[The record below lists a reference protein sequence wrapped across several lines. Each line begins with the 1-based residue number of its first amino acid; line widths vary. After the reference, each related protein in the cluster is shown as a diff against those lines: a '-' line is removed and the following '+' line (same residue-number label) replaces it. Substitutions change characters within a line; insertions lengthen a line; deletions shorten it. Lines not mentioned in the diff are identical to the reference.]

1 MSERVSL
8 TTTLFLDRNQVEVV
22 ESLSG
27 EDAQTFIDVLDEAS
41 DRTIS
46 R

>member
-1 MSERVSL
+1 MNERVSL
-8 TTTLFLDRNQVEVV
+8 TTALFLDRNQVEVV

-27 EDAQTFIDVLDEAS
+27 EDAQAFIDVLDEAS
-41 DRTIS
+41 GHTIS